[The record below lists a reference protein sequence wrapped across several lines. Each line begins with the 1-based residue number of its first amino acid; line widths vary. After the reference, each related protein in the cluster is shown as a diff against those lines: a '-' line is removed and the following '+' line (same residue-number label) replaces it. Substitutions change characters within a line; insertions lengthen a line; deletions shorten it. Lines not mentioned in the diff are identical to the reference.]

1 MKKIKYVKTPQKP
14 SDLFPVC
21 VPLNHLV
28 YFIEPLLLA
37 KILKVQAL
45 ILCVNIWKCLELLLN
60 VKNICHYFT
69 NHIFVSR
76 TMLTLEIHFSF
87 YISFAWTQDM
97 NGPRK
102 GIQPVC
108 LKFGSFHWRE
118 RGKQKPKHI
127 LPEMRKHLKW
137 VANSEVFFRDP
148 GVVAINHIIGCRI

>member
-87 YISFAWTQDM
+87 YLSFAWTQNM

-102 GIQPVC
+102 GIQPVYMFKIWQFP
-108 LKFGSFHWRE
+108 LKRE
-118 RGKQKPKHI
+118 RKTETKTHFTRNEEAF
-127 LPEMRKHLKW
+127 EMSCQFR
-137 VANSEVFFRDP
+137 SFFQRSWSCC
-148 GVVAINHIIGCRI
+148 H